1 MTSFN
6 MSQALIALAIGV
18 LGITSSAK
26 AADFSFRG
34 NFPADDTVQFF
45 NFTVNTGSDITLRSL
60 SYAGGTQ
67 ADGTVISAG
76 GFDPI
81 LSVFDSSTGN
91 QIAQNDDGNSSNV
104 GTDPVTRQTYDTFL
118 QTFVN
123 PGQYT
128 VAVSQFDNF
137 AGTNLSDP
145 FPNAGQRNFTDKYNC
160 SAGQFCD
167 VNGDSRTNFW
177 AFDIFNV
184 NLATAPK
191 PVALSSL

>member
-1 MTSFN
+1 MAVIKI
-6 MSQALIALAIGV
+6 SQALTALAIGG
-18 LGITSSAK
+18 LGIASAAN

-34 NFPADDTVQFF
+34 TFPADDTVQLF

-81 LSVFDSSTGN
+81 LTLFDASTGN
-91 QIAQNDDGNSSNV
+91 RIGQNDDGTSPNV
-104 GTDPVTRQTYDTFL
+104 GIDPVTGNTYDTFL

-128 VAVSQFDNF
+128 VAVSQFNNF
-137 AGTNLSDP
+137 AGENLSDP
-145 FPNAGQRNFTDKYNC
+145 FPNAGQRNFTATFGCN
-160 SAGQFCD
+160 AGQFCD
-167 VNGDSRTNFW
+167 ATGDSRTNFW
-177 AFDIFNV
+177 AFDILNV
-184 NLATAPK
+184 NLATAPQ
-191 PVALSSL
+191 PVALSGL

>member
-6 MSQALIALAIGV
+6 ISQALAALAIGV
-18 LGITSSAK
+18 LGITSSAN

-34 NFPADDTVQFF
+34 SFPADDTVQFF

-81 LSVFDSSTGN
+81 LSVFDSSTGS

-104 GTDPVTRQTYDTFL
+104 GTDPVTGNTFDTFL

-137 AGTNLSDP
+137 AGTNLSGP
-145 FPNAGQRNFTDKYNC
+145 FPNAGQKNFTAQYNC
-160 SAGQFCD
+160 TAGQFCD
-167 VNGDSRTNFW
+167 VSGDSRTNFW
-177 AFDIFNV
+177 AFDILNV